1 MANLRK
7 LGVAMLVYS
16 VPQYVA
22 EDKHRGYN
30 TTHLIK
36 VPQSHHRCKHSIK
49 YDCQFDLVVYNFAPP
64 I

>member
-36 VPQSHHRCKHSIK
+36 VPQDGPVQMQGRTGR
-49 YDCQFDLVVYNFAPP
+49 QR
-64 I
+64 